1 MKRALIILLILAV
14 VIGATVGSYYY
25 FQPTEPQSITEDP
38 SVEIVEIGRET
49 LFDSVSTTGR
59 IEPKAEVE
67 MNFEIG
73 GVIKEVLV
81 ERGQPVTAGTVLALL
96 ETDNLE
102 LAIQQAQIDLA
113 QQQAEL
119 DRLFEPVLQE
129 KVAAAQT
136 RIDTARLRLAD
147 LQSGPDEDE
156 IARAAVA
163 LRRAENQLKQAQ
175 WAYDE
180 VAYRGDV
187 AAMPQANQL
196 EEATLEYEAAQ
207 AEYNIATRGPTALD
221 IAEAR
226 STLADAEASLAE
238 LLQEPSAADIA
249 ARQASI
255 QRAELSL
262 EESKRNLERAVLVAP
277 TDGVIL
283 DISIEPGERV
293 LSEAQDAALL
303 IADTS
308 AYLLKT
314 EVDELDVGRI
324 ARGQPAIVTLDAI
337 FDREFEGRVADISP
351 RPVTNDANAIVT
363 YEVTLTFD
371 TPEEGVTILPG
382 MTASANIETRQLKD
396 VVVVP
401 NEAIQVDRTD
411 GRSTMFVEKLDEDGN
426 PMKVEIELGLQ
437 DETVTEVQAGLN
449 EGDEIIIRGKVGE
462 PTSTPQ
468 L

>member
-1 MKRALIILLILAV
+1 MKRAIIILLILAV
-14 VIGATVGSYYY
+14 VIGATVGSYIY
-25 FQPTEPQSITEDP
+25 FQPAEQQSIVDDP
-38 SVEIVEIGRET
+38 SVEVVTIGRDT
-49 LFDSVSTTGR
+49 LYDTVSTTGR

-73 GVIKEVLV
+73 GVVKDVLV
-81 ERGQPVTAGTVLALL
+81 ERGQPVSAGTVLALL
-96 ETDNLE
+96 NTGDLE
-102 LAIQQAQIDLA
+102 LAIRQAEIDLA

-129 KVAAAQT
+129 KIAAAQT

-147 LQSGPDEDE
+147 LQSGPDEDK
-156 IARAAVA
+156 IAQAAVA
-163 LRRAENQLKQAQ
+163 IRRAQNKLKQAQ

-207 AEYNIATRGPTALD
+207 ADYNLATRGPTAVD
-221 IAEAR
+221 VAEAR
-226 STLADAEASLAE
+226 STLADAEANLAE
-238 LLQEPSAADIA
+238 LLQEPSAAEIA
-249 ARQASI
+249 SRQASI
-255 QRAELSL
+255 QKAQLML
-262 EESKRNLERAVLVAP
+262 EESKRNLERTVLVAP

-293 LSEAQDAALL
+293 LSEAQSAALL

-314 EVDELDVGRI
+314 EVDELDISRI
-324 ARGQPAIVTLDAI
+324 ARGQPAVVSLDAI
-337 FDREFEGRVADISP
+337 FGQEFAGRITDISP

-363 YEVTLTFD
+363 YEVTLSFD
-371 TPEEGVTILPG
+371 MPDEGVTVLPG
-382 MTASANIETRQLKD
+382 MTANAIVETQQLQD

-401 NEAIQVDRTD
+401 NEAIQVDRKD
-411 GRSTMFVEKLDEDGN
+411 GRSTMFVEKLEDGN
-426 PMKVEIELGLQ
+426 PVETPVELGLQ
-437 DETVTEVQAGLN
+437 SESVTEVLSGLN
-449 EGDEIIIRGKVGE
+449 EGDKVIIRGRTGQ
-462 PTSTPQ
+462 PGPTPQ